1 MSETKSILEQ
11 HTVGPQVIGFDY
23 QFYYF
28 MYLAVGLRTGEKV
41 GFEVK
46 DDVHIDNPD
55 GTSVLIQTKHSIGTN
70 AAGEIENLTTLDS
83 DLWKTLSNWADFIKA
98 NEDKSS
104 FIAKYSFIL
113 ATNKNVQNN
122 DFVNCHNDFNKD
134 NDIEKIIDKFK
145 EFKKKTTDKVL
156 KRYITNVNSLGKKN
170 LKEFLQKLKIEAGF
184 DQIIQRIKNRILET
198 VKQEKF
204 VEAVYESLHSNLSDS
219 KYFDIKDKKKFEFTQ
234 EEFNKRFGKCYQ
246 CAFEKSSLPP
256 RNIPVLLPE
265 NLEDQV
271 FIKQLMDIG
280 DIVSGSEDIRDYT
293 TQMLKF
299 LNDFTYWDDYD
310 FLLPTAIKSFN
321 EDSIAIWKNEF
332 KSKYRPIINN
342 INAGTSIKD
351 LEEDIKRLGWD
362 LIDYIRRQNLTIPG
376 YLPLGI
382 PSSNG
387 HYYALS
393 NKLEIGWHYNW
404 KNKYK
409 KE

>member
-70 AAGEIENLTTLDS
+70 AAGEIENLTTLDL
-83 DLWKTLSNWADFIKA
+83 DLWKTLSNWVDFIKA
-98 NEDKSS
+98 DANKND
-104 FIAKYSFIL
+104 FIAKYSFVL

-134 NDIEKIIDKFK
+134 NDIDKIIDKLK

-156 KRYITNVNSLGKKN
+156 KRYITNVNLLGKKN

-184 DQIIQRIKNRILET
+184 DQIIQQIKNRILET

-219 KYFDIKDKKKFEFTQ
+219 KYFDIKGKKKFEFTQ

-246 CAFEKSSLPP
+246 CAFERDSLPP

-271 FIKQLMDIG
+271 FIKQLIDIG

-310 FLLPTAIKSFN
+310 FLIPATIKSFN
-321 EDSIAIWKNEF
+321 EDSITIWKNEF
-332 KSKYRPIINN
+332 KSKYRPILNKID
-342 INAGTSIKD
+342 AGISIKD
-351 LEEDIKRLGWD
+351 LEEDSKHLGWD

-393 NKLEIGWHYNW
+393 NKLEIGWHYDW